1 MFLTVHYSPERPE
14 VDARIVP
21 MLQMNTEP
29 REGELCRQECSPL
42 DELEVQERCTCT
54 GV

>member
-1 MFLTVHYSPERPE
+1 MFLTVHYFPECPE

-29 REGELCRQECSPL
+29 REGEICRQECSPPN
-42 DELEVQERCTCT
+42 ELEV
-54 GV
+54 